1 MNVVSTSKGTY
12 GSRAARRAFSKGF
25 TLIEL
30 LVVIAIIAILA
41 AILFPVFARAREN
54 ARRASC
60 QSNMKQIGLGL
71 LQYTQ
76 DYDERLPLNH
86 QNSYTGNGSYLGWA
100 QLVQPYI
107 KSYQL
112 FQCPSETTSGSTNI
126 GQPWANAGSPNS
138 GAQDSNHTDYWYS
151 RFAGNP
157 PGEYAMGVA
166 TPKIQ
171 NSALS
176 ILVGELD
183 ASKNNPNGGTMGLQI
198 NAEYPIYTGAASGE
212 ACSVAIVGEVAP
224 GDANCSDDVL
234 LDRKAATRHLG
245 GSNYLFAD
253 GHVKFQRPS
262 QIYVP
267 GAKFDTS
274 GGSPTM
280 RLYDYWNNI

>member
-1 MNVVSTSKGTY
+1 MKKHSTSQ
-12 GSRAARRAFSKGF
+12 SAF

-41 AILFPVFARAREN
+41 SILFPVFARAREN
-54 ARRASC
+54 ARRSSC
-60 QSNMKQIGLGL
+60 QSNLKQIGLGL

-76 DYDERLPLNH
+76 DYDERLPVNH
-86 QNSYTGNGSYLGWA
+86 QSTYTGNGSFLGWV
-100 QLVQPYI
+100 QLTQPYI

-112 FQCPSETTSGSTNI
+112 FQCPSDPTSGSTNI
-126 GQPWANAGSPNS
+126 SQPWANAGSPNS
-138 GAQDSNHTDYWYS
+138 SAQDSDHTDYWYS

-157 PGEYAMGVA
+157 PGEYQMGVA

-171 NSALS
+171 NPSVS
-176 ILVGELD
+176 ILVGEMD
-183 ASKNNPNGGTMGLQI
+183 PAKTSPSGGYMGLQQ
-198 NAEYPIYTGAASGE
+198 NAEYPIYTSSASGE
-212 ACSVAIVGEVAP
+212 ACSVPIVGAVAP

-234 LDRKAATRHLG
+234 LDRKGATRHLDG
-245 GSNYLFAD
+245 ANYLFAD
-253 GHVKFQRPS
+253 GHVKYQKPS

-267 GAKFDTS
+267 GAKFSTS